1 MLDDFETGAAV
12 EEDVGKSS
20 HEPIPNALGFG
31 EWFFAYAKLWED
43 VSANSIS
50 GAKSIW
56 NCSL

>member
-1 MLDDFETGAAV
+1 MLDNFEVGAAV
-12 EEDVGKSS
+12 EEDVEKSS

-31 EWFFAYAKLWED
+31 EGFFAYAKVWED
-43 VSANSIS
+43 VSVNSIS